1 MAQQIST
8 IENGVLKVSI
18 SNVGATVKS
27 VKDASGEEF
36 IWRADPQFWA
46 GSAPILFPICGG
58 LNNDTYRYNRREY
71 KLGRHGYIRFR
82 EFEVYEQKADEIVF
96 LSRSDEETLACY
108 PFEYELFVRF
118 KLDESKLSTT
128 YTVKN
133 KSGVEMYF
141 SIGAHE
147 GYALSYPLSDYT
159 LEFDTDE
166 KAPVYSDVFTPI
178 DEKSVSYNENGA
190 LVLNFRTEQF
200 EGGSMLFHPVNANSV
215 TMRNSHDKK
224 SVTVDIS
231 ECEYLVFWTISGAP
245 FFCIEPWMGN
255 SDKADF
261 SGEIS
266 EREGIVSLASDDVY
280 NFTHTITFNN

>member
-1 MAQQIST
+1 MLQIDDIRTSDT
-8 IENGVLKVSI
+8 DKSAVFGERCKQLRDGHSDLDHIPARQCHVLIVI
-18 SNVGATVKS
+18 VCLRVHHTTCI
-27 VKDASGEEF
+27 DA
-36 IWRADPQFWA
+36 
-46 GSAPILFPICGG
+46 
-58 LNNDTYRYNRREY
+58 LN
-71 KLGRHGYIRFR
+71 
-82 EFEVYEQKADEIVF
+82 AVF
-96 LSRSDEETLACY
+96 G
-108 PFEYELFVRF
+108 F
-118 KLDESKLSTT
+118 KLDHLLTELL
-128 YTVKN
+128 
-133 KSGVEMYF
+133 
-141 SIGAHE
+141 GAHE

-261 SGEIS
+261 TGEIS
-266 EREGIVSLASDDVY
+266 EREGIVSLASGDAY
-280 NFTHTITFNN
+280 SFTHTITFNN